1 MTAKLY
7 IIAGCS
13 GVGKGTLIKEF
24 LKRNNDIIFSISYT
38 TRSPR
43 PGEEDGVN
51 YFFISKEEFEKMI
64 KNDGFIEYA
73 EFSGNYY
80 GTGKEF
86 VQKKLAKNQNIL
98 LEIEIQGCAQV
109 KSKIPD
115 AISIFIL
122 PPSIE
127 ELEKRLRGR
136 HTETEEVIQRRLA
149 IASKEL
155 EESKKFDY
163 CVVNDNIENALN
175 KLQKIF
181 DSQKG

>member
-24 LKRNNDIIFSISYT
+24 LKRNNDIIFSVSYT

-43 PGEEDGVN
+43 PGEENGVN
-51 YFFISKEEFEKMI
+51 YFFISKEEFENMI

-115 AISIFIL
+115 AVSIFIL
-122 PPSIE
+122 PPSLQ
-127 ELEKRLRGR
+127 ELENRLRGR
-136 HTETEEVIQRRLA
+136 HTETEEVIKRRLA
-149 IASKEL
+149 IANKEL

-163 CVVNDNIENALN
+163 CVVNDNIESAL
-175 KLQKIF
+175 KELQNIF

>member
-1 MTAKLY
+1 MTGKLY

-24 LKRNNDIIFSISYT
+24 LKRNKDIIFSISYT

-43 PGEEDGVN
+43 PLEEDGVN
-51 YFFISKEEFEKMI
+51 YFFITENEFKEMI

-86 VQKKLAKNQNIL
+86 IQKKLATNQNVL

-109 KSKIPD
+109 KAKIPD
-115 AISIFIL
+115 AVSIFIL
-122 PPSIE
+122 PPSLE

-136 HTETEEVIQRRLA
+136 HTETEEVIQRRLS
-149 IASKEL
+149 IAGKEL

-175 KLQKIF
+175 ELQKIF